1 MLNTLISLLIAT
13 LLILASTGCSDKT
26 PKVEKTDIRC
36 RIDGSL
42 APEWA
47 CTNIPI
53 KGTITAVGSAPL
65 SKLGLG
71 FSKREA
77 MANARSNLAQQIQTL
92 VKTRVKAFSLSSEV
106 GGDEIA
112 DNISTEVS
120 KQVAKVTL
128 KGSKQLKF
136 WQNETTKDLYILAGI
151 SENDLNKE
159 IKEHIKSSYKED
171 TSLWKQFQDRQ
182 TLDSLDRAFPTD

>member
-13 LLILASTGCSDKT
+13 LLSIASTGCSDKT
-26 PKVEKTDIRC
+26 PKVEEADIRC

-47 CTNIPI
+47 CTNAPI
-53 KGTITAVGSAPL
+53 EGTITAVGSAPL

-92 VKTRVKAFSLSSEV
+92 VKTQVKAFSLSSGVGEDEV
-106 GGDEIA
+106 A
-112 DNISTEVS
+112 DNVSTEVS
-120 KQVAKVTL
+120 KQVAKATL
-128 KGSKQLKF
+128 KGSQQLKF
-136 WQNETTKDLYILAGI
+136 WQNKTTKDLYILAGI
-151 SENDLNKE
+151 AENDLNKE
-159 IKEHIKSSYKED
+159 IKEQVKSNYKKD
-171 TSLWKQFQDRQ
+171 TALWQQFQAKQ
-182 TLDSLDRAFPTD
+182 TLDSLNRAFPTD